1 MSQSEAIDLAPL
13 IRAELPGWRDLPNL
27 PGLCRD
33 MGAGWLVGGFAPD
46 GRQYVKHTGL
56 APDGP
61 ETPDDPVLAARWLH
75 AQYGGVAQEAP
86 VQETPAPE
94 TDALWEPEPQQ
105 SPQQSQAELDA
116 IAALEADFGAEDEPL
131 SLGAELL
138 EVQDEEGQ
146 DSGDD
151 EQAAPIDLAPD
162 GDSGGQWVDT
172 DLAGSGG
179 DFQPSSA
186 APEGAGVGSAYPGVA
201 ILPDDISVAL
211 ALVIE
216 AVASQEEARVAAVED
231 LQAADLQH
239 QIDYGNWP
247 AGTKIPDYIEAGA
260 KRWQSLSQQ
269 RAAIQAHSLALRR
282 SARDHRAR
290 GDLSALQG
298 MADGVGDGWP

>member
-1 MSQSEAIDLAPL
+1 MSEPLTEALSEIAPHHPAEQARALLEAAGVRGITIEGEGESWRVSVGWNAHERFVVAFSEKNAETANDPVFLAGEALAAL
-13 IRAELPGWRDLPNL
+13 IRNEGPCPHVAEVTEVSR
-27 PGLCRD
+27 
-33 MGAGWLVGGFAPD
+33 
-46 GRQYVKHTGL
+46 
-56 APDGP
+56 
-61 ETPDDPVLAARWLH
+61 
-75 AQYGGVAQEAP
+75 
-86 VQETPAPE
+86 ETPAPE
-94 TDALWEPEPQQ
+94 TDALW
-105 SPQQSQAELDA
+105 SPDD
-116 IAALEADFGAEDEPL
+116 EAPD
-131 SLGAELL
+131 LGAELL

-151 EQAAPIDLAPD
+151 GDAGHPDSSSDDDADRGGGISLDRAEGDGHDQPDLSPLGDED
-162 GDSGGQWVDT
+162 GRD
-172 DLAGSGG
+172 GSVG
-179 DFQPSSA
+179 DH
-186 APEGAGVGSAYPGVA
+186 GYPGIAV
-201 ILPDDISVAL
+201 LPDDLSVAL